1 MDSHPKS
8 KKELLEQVYTR
19 AYEYEQKYG
28 SCPQCVLA
36 AIQDVLG
43 GINDEVFKAGHAL
56 AGGVGLSTNGTC
68 GALSGAVMA
77 LCSKHGRPRENFAK
91 GRYLESH
98 KLAKKLYDRFVEQYG
113 SCICRDVQ
121 KRIFGRSFNMW
132 DAKDYE
138 EFEKAGG
145 HRDKCPSVTGNVAMW
160 ATEIL
165 LQTENAPA

>member
-1 MDSHPKS
+1 MISDSLAAPRERMNSGMDSHPKS
-8 KKELLEQVYTR
+8 NKELLE
-19 AYEYEQKYG
+19 KY
-28 SCPQCVLA
+28 
-36 AIQDVLG
+36 
-43 GINDEVFKAGHAL
+43 
-56 AGGVGLSTNGTC
+56 
-68 GALSGAVMA
+68 
-77 LCSKHGRPRENFAK
+77 R
-91 GRYLESH
+91 ESH

-165 LQTENAPA
+165 LQTEDASA